1 MMNRERQ
8 NRRREDKTE
17 TDNDPN
23 RKTKRLIYVNQSER
37 KQTYKLIL
45 NVKDEFK
52 LRLWG
57 EDCQ

>member
-1 MMNRERQ
+1 MTKQKPRGKREEEKQTR
-8 NRRREDKTE
+8 
-17 TDNDPN
+17 
-23 RKTKRLIYVNQSER
+23 IQSER
-37 KQTYKLIL
+37 KQTYKLLL